1 MTRSM
6 RRLANHLVL
15 GMAAAWLIAGPA
27 AAQAPAKKFLPG
39 EPKAVPALPFTD
51 GEGRARSLADFKGR
65 AVLLNIWATWCI
77 PCRKEM
83 PALDRLQASLGGP
96 NFEVVPLSIDR
107 GGRDVIAKFYG
118 EIGIQKLAIYMDTSA
133 QAVPTLAAVGLPTT
147 LIINRAGYEI
157 NRFIGP
163 AEWDAPEIA
172 EFLQD
177 IISQPI
183 EVAAKLPQASGR
195 QAGPGPLRRAFQ
207 WVMAL
212 FSK

>member
-1 MTRSM
+1 MMMM
-6 RRLANHLVL
+6 RLLTNHLAP
-15 GMAAAWLIAGPA
+15 GMAAAWLIAGA
-27 AAQAPAKKFLPG
+27 AVAQAPAKKFLPG
-39 EPKAVPALPFTD
+39 EPKAVPALSFTD

-107 GGRDVIAKFYG
+107 GGREVVTKFYA
-118 EIGIQKLAIYMDTSA
+118 EIGIRNLTIYMDSSA

-147 LIINRAGYEI
+147 LIISRAGYEI

-163 AEWDAPEIA
+163 ADWDEPEIA

-177 IISQPI
+177 IIAQPI
-183 EVAAKLPQASGR
+183 EVAEKLPRSSGA
-195 QAGPGPLRRAFQ
+195 QPGQSPLRRALN

-212 FSK
+212 FTN